1 MPTIRS
7 EPCRN
12 CQVEI
17 YLDTTGDAADRD
29 WVWKHVPEALRRVD
43 CGDACAEPEPEPR
56 RRRGSVFRVGRGE
69 L

>member
-12 CQVEI
+12 CEVEI
-17 YLDTTGDAADRD
+17 YLDMTGERGDRD
-29 WVWKHVPEALRRVD
+29 WAWKHVPVPLRRL
-43 CGDACAEPEPEPR
+43 DAGAECAEPEPR
-56 RRRGSVFRVGRGE
+56 RRRGEVFRVGRGE